1 MSLLNNSQ
9 DDINTG
15 WVKQIDR
22 ASFDMMLGV
31 LQGYQYQF
39 PIQSTVRELTSNCLD
54 ANSEKSM
61 ALDIL
66 VKGCPVSK
74 YYIETTNDPMLEDSQ
89 FDASYYDPAWL
100 SEDNKV
106 YIDYYKTPLTER
118 DYITFRDY
126 GVGIGPTRILKYFNL
141 GFSTKRLSKVP
152 IGKFG
157 LGGKAGLSV
166 ADFFTIET
174 WYNGLYMKFNVYN
187 ANFESLIPPYNLDT
201 GQPNIL
207 VKSHPTDPRKSI
219 YAAPTTQKNGTL
231 IKIETKKHHWTE
243 YEKAVEKQLMF
254 FSEVVYTVHENSA
267 SIVKNFQPKVLYE
280 DEYLIITDSSYFN
293 KPYLVLNR
301 VNYGSINFNELELK
315 ELSANIGLKV
325 LPEDVDVSPSRE
337 SILWKDNTKT
347 KILERLQQA
356 SLSASKV
363 LQSNLNQTDFI
374 QWYRACLYTL
384 SSWYTYRD
392 KQGEATVLNTL
403 ASIVEAKDLQL
414 TFPGDS
420 DIKFYHDPTKM
431 FLGISVVEVK
441 VVEERSRGKL
451 KRKLV
456 RENSAIN
463 RVIQYPIYLRLG
475 PSNLKKNRYLAT
487 KHQIYAELK
496 VNGIF
501 EDAEEVENTEEVEG
515 KLVKLDDNS
524 NEMSATLLA
533 LSQQYNEFKATASKA
548 TKLLLESS
556 LVLSYEDV
564 EVESFDWSEEI
575 DEHEQET
582 IEEVKAAKLS
592 AAERRKQEGKL
603 LVRALKSNRS
613 VWEPVPYTLSIA
625 EIPFTVVNAWDDA
638 EIYYSIPGELDTLMT
653 VALLCREEP
662 LISDIKAN
670 VSYLSHVSP
679 EERIFNYGIS
689 NQFELSLLH
698 SFVHPKRGV
707 RLFQIAKDKVKYVR
721 DFKHISKFF
730 AKILNKTLTMS
741 DVLIQWNTARQIK
754 DLLHKVDFLHNSQEI
769 FPKQYLVYR
778 TLVEYVS
785 EHYRNLNITLKDNQP
800 FQNAENQ
807 LIQHLN
813 KIQQLQLLVHNQ
825 KSSEE
830 VLDYVRA
837 TWGQADINDG
847 KAVDLDMLQNLYQLL
862 DWSVSVQELLNSNII
877 LTGRQSAYLTYDM
890 CESRVPHK
898 IPHGLFE
905 SVVDYCRN
913 KGVI

>member
-1 MSLLNNSQ
+1 MSLLNSSQ
-9 DDINTG
+9 NDINTG

-22 ASFDMMLGV
+22 ASFDVMLGV

-66 VKGCPVSK
+66 VKGCPVNK

-126 GVGIGPTRILKYFNL
+126 GVGIGPSRILKYFNL
-141 GFSTKRLSKVP
+141 GFSTKRLSKIP

-166 ADFFTIET
+166 ADFFTMET
-174 WYNGLYMKFNVYN
+174 WYNGLHMKFNVYN
-187 ANFESLIPPYNLDT
+187 SNFESLIPSYNLDT

-207 VKSHPTDPRKSI
+207 VKSHPTEPHKSI
-219 YAAPTTQKNGTL
+219 YAAPTTEKNGTL
-231 IKIETKKHHWTE
+231 IRIETKKHHWTE

-254 FSEVVYTVHENSA
+254 FTEVVYTVHENSA

-280 DEYLIITDSSYFN
+280 DEYLVITDSSYFN
-293 KPYLVLNR
+293 KPYLILNR

-325 LPEDVDVSPSRE
+325 LPEDIDVSPSRE

-363 LQSNLNQTDFI
+363 LQANLNQTDFI
-374 QWYRACLYTL
+374 QWYKACLYTL
-384 SSWYTYRD
+384 SSWYSYRD
-392 KQGEATVLNTL
+392 TQGEATVLHTL
-403 ASIVEAKDLQL
+403 ASIVESKDLQF

-420 DIKFYHDPTKM
+420 DIKFYHQAEKM
-431 FLGISVVEVK
+431 FLDLSGTLVSTQN
-441 VVEERSRGKL
+441 ERVAGKL
-451 KRKLV
+451 KKKLI
-456 RENSAIN
+456 RTSSDIS
-463 RVIQYPIYLRLG
+463 RVLDHPIYLRLG
-475 PSNLKKNRYLAT
+475 PSNLKKNRYLVT
-487 KHQIYAELK
+487 KHGTYAELK
-496 VNGIF
+496 VKSLSVE
-501 EDAEEVENTEEVEG
+501 EDVEKPTSEDSDPEETWISA
-515 KLVKLDDNS
+515 KLL
-524 NEMSATLLA
+524 E
-533 LSQQYNEFKATASKA
+533 LSQEFAKFKATASKA

-556 LVLSYEDV
+556 LVLDYEGL
-564 EVESFDWSEEI
+564 EVEKFDWSEEI
-575 DEHEQET
+575 DEQEQET
-582 IEEVKAAKLS
+582 VEEVKAATLS

-603 LVRALKSNRS
+603 LIKVLKSNLS
-613 VWEPVPYTLSIA
+613 KWESAPYIPITT
-625 EIPFTVVNAWDDA
+625 EIPFKVVNAWDDA

-653 VALLCREEP
+653 VALLCRDEV
-662 LISDIKAN
+662 LIENIVAN
-670 VSYLSHVSP
+670 TKFLSHIP
-679 EERIFNYGIS
+679 LEDRQLTHGIES
-689 NQFELSLLH
+689 TSELSLLH
-698 SFVHPKRGV
+698 SFVQPKKGV

-721 DFKHISKFF
+721 DFKHVSKFF

-741 DVLIQWNTARQIK
+741 DVLIQWNTARQLK
-754 DLLHKVDFLHNSQEI
+754 ELLHKVDFLYNSQEI
-769 FPKQYLVYR
+769 FPKQYLVYS

-785 EHYRNLNITLKDNQP
+785 KHYRDLNITLRDSQP

-830 VLDYVRA
+830 VLDYVRS
-837 TWGQADINDG
+837 TWGQADITDG

-862 DWSVSVQELLNSNII
+862 DWSVSIQEMLNGNII
-877 LTGRQSAYLTYDM
+877 LTGRHSAYDPYDM
-890 CESRVPHK
+890 CETRVPHK